1 MVFSKSE
8 TAPPAPGSFQEYQ
21 IVTQKTIA
29 AIGESTAYINSKHEK
44 EKLKARI
51 ERTDQQIATHK
62 EFIKERA
69 AQVK

>member
-1 MVFSKSE
+1 MAFSKSE

-21 IVTQKTIA
+21 HVNQKTIA
-29 AIGESTAYINSKHEK
+29 AIVESTTYIKTKHEK
-44 EKLKARI
+44 QKLKARI
-51 ERTDQQIATHK
+51 EGTDQQIATHK